1 MSNNKTSKTKLT
13 AGNLHKHLC
22 PLFISIAGILAAN
35 AEAATVPDASQSK
48 GPTMGQAANGTPV
61 VNITDPNAK
70 GVSHNKFDQFNVDKN
85 GLIFNNSM
93 QDGVSKIGVTRLKTP
108 SLSMKQKQL
117 SVK

>member
-93 QDGVSKIGVTRLKTP
+93 QDGVSKIGGYT
-108 SLSMKQKQL
+108 
-117 SVK
+117 VKKRPA

>member
-1 MSNNKTSKTKLT
+1 MRKKNRSKPALT

-22 PLFISIAGILAAN
+22 PLFISIAGILSAN
-35 AEAATVPDASQSK
+35 AEAATVPDTNQSN

-70 GVSHNKFDQFNVDKN
+70 GVSLNKFDQFNVDQK
-85 GLIFNNSM
+85 GLILNNSM
-93 QDGVSKIGVTRLKTP
+93 QDGVSKIGGYTVKNASWNTKRKP
-108 SLSMKQKQL
+108 L